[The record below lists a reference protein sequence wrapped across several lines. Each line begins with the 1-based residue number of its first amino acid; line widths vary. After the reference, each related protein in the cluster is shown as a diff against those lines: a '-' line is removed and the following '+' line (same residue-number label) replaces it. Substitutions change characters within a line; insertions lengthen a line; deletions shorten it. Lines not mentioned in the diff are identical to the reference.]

1 MFLFRFLPACRGNA
15 TKCSPTDH
23 NPVGE
28 DEELH
33 VGSEGTEH
41 QAAGHH
47 HPAEDGH
54 GTGAEVLHADAA
66 DGTWEGN
73 GRREKSVKKKRGV
86 GEKCRGYAAKTPPG
100 PRLLTRG
107 ASGQDAAASH

>member
-1 MFLFRFLPACRGNA
+1 MKHSLAN
-15 TKCSPTDH
+15 H

-54 GTGAEVLHADAA
+54 GTGAKVLHADAA
-66 DGTWEGN
+66 DGTW
-73 GRREKSVKKKRGV
+73 KSRVKCQWV
-86 GEKCRGYAAKTPPG
+86 DTVAKTPEGLRDSDAVVP
-100 PRLLTRG
+100 LTAG
-107 ASGQDAAASH
+107 TSGQDAEASH

>member
-1 MFLFRFLPACRGNA
+1 MFLVFVFVFSWLPGNI

-41 QAAGHH
+41 HAAGHH
-47 HPAEDGH
+47 HPAEDRH
-54 GTGAEVLHADAA
+54 GTGAEVLHADTA
-66 DGTWEGN
+66 DGTWEEK
-73 GRREKSVKKKRGV
+73 GRRENGVKTGRNQRKV
-86 GEKCRGYAAKTPPG
+86 
-100 PRLLTRG
+100 
-107 ASGQDAAASH
+107 S

>member
-1 MFLFRFLPACRGNA
+1 MKSERKKSRKIPSRSRTN
-15 TKCSPTDH
+15 H

-28 DEELH
+28 YEELH

-41 QAAGHH
+41 QAASHH

-66 DGTWEGN
+66 DGTW
-73 GRREKSVKKKRGV
+73 KRGSRENV
-86 GEKCRGYAAKTPPG
+86 GR
-100 PRLLTRG
+100 
-107 ASGQDAAASH
+107 

>member
-1 MFLFRFLPACRGNA
+1 MFVCFFSW
-15 TKCSPTDH
+15 SPKKIIKRSLANH

-41 QAAGHH
+41 QATSDH

-54 GTGAEVLHADAA
+54 GTGTEVLHADAA
-66 DGTWEGN
+66 DGTWKKES
-73 GRREKSVKKKRGV
+73 EAQKSV
-86 GEKCRGYAAKTPPG
+86 
-100 PRLLTRG
+100 
-107 ASGQDAAASH
+107 SGSIQ